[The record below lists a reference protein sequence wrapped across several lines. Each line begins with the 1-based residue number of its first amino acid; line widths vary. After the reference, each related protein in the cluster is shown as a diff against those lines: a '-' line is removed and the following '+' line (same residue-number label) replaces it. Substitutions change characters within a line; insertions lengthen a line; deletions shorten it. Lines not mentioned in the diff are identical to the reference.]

1 MTSSKTS
8 CERLDETSIP
18 AVGSRHIPWNH
29 GEYSG
34 ISLEYSGLWGMDGEG
49 GTRSC

>member
-1 MTSSKTS
+1 MTSSTTS
-8 CERLDETSIP
+8 RELIDETIIP
-18 AVGSRHIPWNH
+18 AVGRRHIPWNH

-49 GTRSC
+49 GTRSF